1 MEAFPPEPD
10 RFVGRAHAMAKAGAV
25 LAPDSGYA
33 GVLLHGMAG
42 SGKTACALELAYRHQ
57 DSFQAVAFWQASL
70 ADDEFGGAL
79 ASLAIQLD
87 MQLGEFWF
95 AMSDKIT
102 TVEMLTRF
110 TPRLRRLLED
120 NGILLVLDN
129 LETLLTTAGTWRDP
143 RWEPLISALT
153 GHGGESR
160 IILTSRIPP
169 AGLADSA
176 VLALPVH
183 ALDLAESV
191 ALARE
196 LPGLRGLLH
205 ADVGPERDADRAT
218 AAADRELVRRVLHVV
233 QGHPKLMELADAA
246 ATAGPTQ
253 LTVQLDAAE
262 TAASGQVLDA
272 FFRDGATALDGV
284 QFLDTLTTWTAVTL
298 GQLPAP
304 ARLMAQILACLEEGD
319 RQPWIIDAIWADL
332 WHRLSQPGDPPNPA
346 PLLGALTA
354 AALMQL
360 DPLAE
365 EDQASPASVTYRMHP
380 GIAQAIRATAPGV
393 QAATDT
399 ELAATWQ
406 QVFDDAL
413 RQEGGGSGQA
423 IIRAGRAA
431 VPYLLRLQQW
441 DTASFLLSRVL
452 NRDDSLT
459 TIQAVLPALRAIANA
474 TRTPGNLGLLADNL
488 TRIDPAEAETLMRA
502 SITQAAANGDFK
514 VASTL
519 KGGLVS
525 LLKHAGRLREALELA
540 GQMAEYTL
548 QSGGGPWDQL
558 GDQGRQLQILGL
570 MGQNRQ
576 VVDQV
581 TVLKGQMDKLPSSRT
596 SNDAHEPWNVREL
609 ILDAGSASAQ
619 VLEEWQTCLDFN
631 AAILAS
637 MRDRGASAYAITKM
651 RYNDA
656 RPLIGLGR
664 LADAELILLECQQAD
679 EDQNDIAEL
688 QKVLSTRAFLEDV
701 RGRPQQAL
709 ALQRT
714 AVRLA
719 YARPEPPSV
728 AIKHHQFAYF
738 LKRAEASSTES
749 RAHTLAAALLYQ
761 FTGMTAELSAISDQL
776 ARELRRD
783 TECDDLP
790 GTVDEVV
797 DVAEQTEGVH
807 LDRLITAL
815 QPDRQAA
822 ANALTSILRVAA
834 DTDPRQEPTIQDY
847 LQRWESVIAATVAT
861 AGGDSAAAAQ
871 LMPFLDE
878 APSYWAALVT
888 VLRRI
893 IGGDRDASLLQGL
906 DSVGTEIAGCVLARL
921 AQPSDTPTQED

>member
-1 MEAFPPEPD
+1 
-10 RFVGRAHAMAKAGAV
+10 
-25 LAPDSGYA
+25 
-33 GVLLHGMAG
+33 
-42 SGKTACALELAYRHQ
+42 
-57 DSFQAVAFWQASL
+57 
-70 ADDEFGGAL
+70 
-79 ASLAIQLD
+79 
-87 MQLGEFWF
+87 MQLGEFGF

-688 QKVLSTRAFLEDV
+688 QKVLSTRAFLALRDEPGAVFGLFTV
-701 RGRPQQAL
+701 R
-709 ALQRT
+709 
-714 AVRLA
+714 
-719 YARPEPPSV
+719 Y
-728 AIKHHQFAYF
+728 
-738 LKRAEASSTES
+738 
-749 RAHTLAAALLYQ
+749 
-761 FTGMTAELSAISDQL
+761 
-776 ARELRRD
+776 
-783 TECDDLP
+783 
-790 GTVDEVV
+790 
-797 DVAEQTEGVH
+797 
-807 LDRLITAL
+807 
-815 QPDRQAA
+815 
-822 ANALTSILRVAA
+822 
-834 DTDPRQEPTIQDY
+834 
-847 LQRWESVIAATVAT
+847 
-861 AGGDSAAAAQ
+861 
-871 LMPFLDE
+871 
-878 APSYWAALVT
+878 
-888 VLRRI
+888 
-893 IGGDRDASLLQGL
+893 
-906 DSVGTEIAGCVLARL
+906 
-921 AQPSDTPTQED
+921 